1 VKEDEEYDDKT
12 MSVFH
17 GLRAD
22 LEGYVLSTADH
33 SSSSTMIQGLVQHA
47 SS

>member
-1 VKEDEEYDDKT
+1 MKEDEEYDDKT

-22 LEGYVLSTADH
+22 LEGYVLPTADH
-33 SSSSTMIQGLVQHA
+33 SSSTVIQGPVQHV